1 MKEVFNLKNLI
12 TVNKNFVNYILIYLF
27 VCGII
32 LFFISQIK
40 IEKSFEALMNIN
52 EDKEINLI
60 INSSDIYFSD
70 EKIIINF
77 TLNNKLYIVDDFTLI
92 PIPGNKFSIKIH
104 DQNLESILKINTT
117 LKININLGYK
127 KLYELF
133 F

>member
-1 MKEVFNLKNLI
+1 MKNLI